1 MLAEHGAKVVV
12 NDFGGARD
20 GTGGDAGPAEEVV
33 AEITATGG
41 EAVANSAD
49 VSDFAAAGALV
60 QQAIDTFGGL
70 DVVVSNAGILRDR
83 MLFSMTEEEWDAVIR
98 VHLKG
103 TFAPARHAAQYW
115 RDRAKAGETNDARL
129 ITTTSVSGLYG
140 NPGQTNYGAAKAGI
154 AAMTLIAADELG
166 RYGVTANSIAP
177 GALDAHDRG
186 PRLPRRAPG
195 EHGPALDRPD
205 RHLAGLDRVGRR
217 HRPGD
222 RVDGLGHGDRR
233 GLASRPVV
241 GQAARRP
248 RRRPRRPRAAAG
260 RRSRPLGDERLR
272 TPLTRGLRP
281 RGPPKTLLRLGGR
294 PGDRARCATS
304 LRTHLPVARLLSGS

>member
-20 GTGGDAGPAEEVV
+20 GTGGDPGPANEVV
-33 AEITATGG
+33 AEITAAGG

-60 QQAIDTFGGL
+60 QQAIDTYGGL

-103 TFAPARHAAQYW
+103 TFGPARHAAAYW
-115 RDRAKAGETNDARL
+115 RERAKAGEANDARL

-140 NPGQTNYGAAKAGI
+140 NMGQTNYGAAKAGI
-154 AAMTLIAADELG
+154 ASMTLIAADELA

-177 GALDAHDRG
+177 GALTRMTEDLGIPDEARAGMDPRWIAPIVTWLASTESAGVTGQVIESTGTVTAIAEGWRRG
-186 PRLPRRAPG
+186 PATKTP
-195 EHGPALDRPD
+195 PAEPADVKD
-205 RHLAGLDRVGRR
+205 V
-217 HRPGD
+217 
-222 RVDGLGHGDRR
+222 
-233 GLASRPVV
+233 
-241 GQAARRP
+241 
-248 RRRPRRPRAAAG
+248 
-260 RRSRPLGDERLR
+260 
-272 TPLTRGLRP
+272 LT
-281 RGPPKTLLRLGGR
+281 TLLADARGR
-294 PGDRARCATS
+294 SNMQGAERR
-304 LRTHLPVARLLSGS
+304 

>member
-1 MLAEHGAKVVV
+1 MAAPRLCEGRICIVTGGARGIGRQHSLMLAEHGAKVVV

-20 GTGGDAGPAEEVV
+20 GTGGDPGPANEVV
-33 AEITATGG
+33 EEITAAGG

-103 TFAPARHAAQYW
+103 TFGPARHAAGYW

-140 NPGQTNYGAAKAGI
+140 NMGQTNYGAAKAGI
-154 AAMTLIAADELG
+154 AAMTLIAADELA

-177 GALDAHDRG
+177 GALTRMTEDLGIPDEARAGMDPRWIAPIVTWLASTESAGVTGQVIESTGTVTAIAEGWRRG
-186 PRLPRRAPG
+186 PATNTPPAEPSRRQGRPRVPPRR
-195 EHGPALDRPD
+195 
-205 RHLAGLDRVGRR
+205 RR
-217 HRPGD
+217 T
-222 RVDGLGHGDRR
+222 
-233 GLASRPVV
+233 
-241 GQAARRP
+241 AARR
-248 RRRPRRPRAAAG
+248 
-260 RRSRPLGDERLR
+260 
-272 TPLTRGLRP
+272 
-281 RGPPKTLLRLGGR
+281 
-294 PGDRARCATS
+294 
-304 LRTHLPVARLLSGS
+304 